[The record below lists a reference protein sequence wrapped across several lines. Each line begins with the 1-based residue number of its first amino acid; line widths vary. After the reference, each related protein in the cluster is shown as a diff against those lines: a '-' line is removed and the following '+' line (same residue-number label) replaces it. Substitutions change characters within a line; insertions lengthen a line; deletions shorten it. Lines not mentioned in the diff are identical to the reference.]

1 MSGVTLGQLLML
13 AGALAALH
21 GAWQLAAM
29 LRSGG
34 HGRGT
39 PQYAAARDARRF
51 AIWSF
56 AAALVLI
63 LAGALTPLAAMP
75 ISGGAS

>member
-1 MSGVTLGQLLML
+1 MSGFTWGQLLML

-29 LRSGG
+29 LRNNG
-34 HGRGT
+34 HTRGT

-63 LAGALTPLAAMP
+63 LAGALTPLAALP
-75 ISGGAS
+75 LAGGAS